1 MAFTQEQITSLESAI
16 ASGTLTVRY
25 GDRQVTYHSLK
36 EMRSLLTQMRGEL
49 GASLGVRPR
58 RRTLRLFQ
66 SGTGNG

>member
-36 EMRSLLTQMRGEL
+36 EMRSLLTQMRSEV
-49 GASLGVRPR
+49 GASIGVRPR
-58 RRTLRLFQ
+58 RRTMRLFQ